1 MRIKSNIK
9 IKFNLILRDEIER
22 KKSIKKDL
30 IFSKI
35 NKKNKDYNLNKNKM
49 RGYIPIFVWPMHIPR
64 PCKRERKKKK
74 NLVTTK
80 PPRITIHAPLYWKHY
95 NIISHM
101 LARVLQTTTLHYT
114 QIKLTC
120 IHKKIYEKFKKLL
133 FTYHLY
139 FYSL

>member
-1 MRIKSNIK
+1 MKG
-9 IKFNLILRDEIER
+9 

-49 RGYIPIFVWPMHIPR
+49 KGHISIFLWPMHIPR

-74 NLVTTK
+74 LGHHQTTENHNTCTTLLEAS
-80 PPRITIHAPLYWKHY
+80 PYHFPCASACSSNDY
-95 NIISHM
+95 
-101 LARVLQTTTLHYT
+101 TTLHT

-120 IHKKIYEKFKKLL
+120 INKKNI
-133 FTYHLY
+133 
-139 FYSL
+139 

>member
-1 MRIKSNIK
+1 LKG
-9 IKFNLILRDEIER
+9 

-49 RGYIPIFVWPMHIPR
+49 KGHISIFLWPMHIPR

-74 NLVTTK
+74 LGHHQTTENHNTCTTLLEAS
-80 PPRITIHAPLYWKHY
+80 PYHFPCASACSSNDY
-95 NIISHM
+95 
-101 LARVLQTTTLHYT
+101 TTLHT

-120 IHKKIYEKFKKLL
+120 INKKNIWKV
-133 FTYHLY
+133 
-139 FYSL
+139 